1 MERERLTITLRKD
14 ILKLVDQSIDGA
26 KLRNRSHA
34 IEYFLS
40 LSLSPRTVKVVVVL
54 NTIMRT
60 SYQAGYQTSAVRGQ
74 LTPVGTADAKDIFRS
89 LSDQN
94 FTEVILAGTD
104 NIALQAAAID
114 AGKFDLSTKTVTV
127 DASGAAAEVA
137 LDQLSELLRDEP
149 FVYWDTRF
157 IGNINLS
164 SLLEFH
170 KAAKTEAT
178 AALLQADRVGQ
189 ESPSGMMG
197 QLYGSQLVGLSEQTA
212 QNAGGLSLAG
222 VFVFEPSIFAKA
234 SSRPRNLYRDILP
247 VEVSEGQLS
256 GFAFVADK
264 KIDQPVT
271 AAARR

>member
-1 MERERLTITLRKD
+1 M
-14 ILKLVDQSIDGA
+14 
-26 KLRNRSHA
+26 
-34 IEYFLS
+34 
-40 LSLSPRTVKVVVVL
+40 
-54 NTIMRT
+54 
-60 SYQAGYQTSAVRGQ
+60 
-74 LTPVGTADAKDIFRS
+74 
-89 LSDQN
+89 
-94 FTEVILAGTD
+94 AGTD